1 MTSSPETVASDNG
14 VTTEVPEHVKAE
26 HVEISQGGAGSIEAD
41 TVSLQQGGAG
51 RVKARDMS
59 VSMGGVGLASTDSLR
74 LEAGASALSVV
85 AQQAS
90 VQEGASVFMLLAR
103 NVTGDV
109 RPVLDWRA
117 AAAFG
122 VAAGATLSL
131 LRRRR

>member
-1 MTSSPETVASDNG
+1 MTSTPETVTSENG
-14 VTTEVPEHVKAE
+14 VTSEVPEHVKAE

-51 RVKARDMS
+51 RVRAREMS
-59 VSMGGVGLASTDSLR
+59 VSMGGVGMASTDSLR
-74 LEAGASALSVV
+74 LEEGASAFAV
-85 AQQAS
+85 AAHQAS
-90 VQEGASVFMLLAR
+90 VAEGASVFVLLAR
-103 NVTGDV
+103 NVSGDV

-122 VAAGATLSL
+122 LAAGATLSF